1 MNLIERAKA
10 ILLRPAQTWPVID
23 AEPATVA
30 SIYNQ
35 WLVIM
40 AAIPAVL
47 WLHRH
52 VADRRR
58 RLRLPV
64 TIACPSSADSVAAV
78 CGYVLSLVMAY
89 APLCRSWTA
98 LAPRFGATKNP
109 VGARPR

>member
-30 SIYNQ
+30 SIYKD

-40 AAIPAVL
+40 AAIPAVV

-58 RLRLPV
+58 RLRLQGYRTPIV
-64 TIACPSSADSVAAV
+64 GGIVAAV

-89 APLCRSWTA
+89 VSWRWSWMT
-98 LAPRFGATKNP
+98 LAPSFGGTKNP
-109 VGARPR
+109 VGALSR